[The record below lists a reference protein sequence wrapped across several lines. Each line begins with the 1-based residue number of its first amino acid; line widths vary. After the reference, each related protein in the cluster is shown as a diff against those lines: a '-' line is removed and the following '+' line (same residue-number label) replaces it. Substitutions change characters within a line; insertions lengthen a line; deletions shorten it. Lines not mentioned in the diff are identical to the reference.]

1 MQLIGAVVQIGFLIF
16 DLVDADGHGVQRRRT
31 AKVESPFLRHLL
43 KLLLT
48 RFFACQNLAD
58 KFQLV
63 IHFTGRAQ
71 FEQQLVLQHHLDIQ
85 NISYIVV
92 GDVGQLVCC
101 KLLLHLLQHLNLVE
115 QLPILGIALAQI
127 TTRFIGQ
134 SHQTDNAGDSFPQG
148 KHLGFQHLAG
158 CGEDGKTFVCVHRS
172 QNFLLLD
179 IHLEGGR
186 ELSGNFNRAHIGQFA
201 DQQLFCV
208 GDVDLE
214 QALPFLHSD
223 FIYDLCLTVNAAPVD
238 LDLVQFKKNGVAH
251 DKQNRKAKCRKQNI
265 MEKIFSDF
273 AKGPPFWRA
282 A

>member
-1 MQLIGAVVQIGFLIF
+1 M
-16 DLVDADGHGVQRRRT
+16 QRRRA
-31 AKVESPFLRHLL
+31 AKVEGPFLRHLL
-43 KLLLT
+43 KLLFT
-48 RFFACQNLAD
+48 RFFTCQHLAD

-101 KLLLHLLQHLNLVE
+101 KLLLHLLQHLDLVE

-214 QALPFLHSD
+214 QALPFLRSD